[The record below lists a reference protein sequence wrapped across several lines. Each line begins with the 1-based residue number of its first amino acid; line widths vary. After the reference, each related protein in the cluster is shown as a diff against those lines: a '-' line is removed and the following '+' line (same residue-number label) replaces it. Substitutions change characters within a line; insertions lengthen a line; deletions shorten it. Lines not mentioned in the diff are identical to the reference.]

1 MELCLAARHSTGKI
15 SMSTDGLYHAMG
27 LNGYRV
33 EDTWKSESGALFV
46 LVSVPRESLEC
57 RSCKSGRVH
66 IHDWRQRFWKAA
78 PLGLT
83 PVFVTMKTPRVKCL
97 QCGCKTWHQ
106 PTFVEG
112 QRQITKHFEQCLEA
126 WLSRLTIQDAVEVF
140 GVSWNTVC
148 EIDIRRLKKLSRPGP
163 TGLKRLAI
171 DEVYLGK
178 RHKFVTLVVDLDTR
192 AVVSMAPGRGQTG
205 LQGFFLRLKRA
216 GAKIEA
222 VATDMAGGYIAAV
235 LKYLPKARLVFDH
248 FHVIKLMNE
257 KLTILRRDLY
267 RELKGNMHREVLKGI
282 RWLLLK
288 NPENLKQGQ
297 HVNEQ
302 QKLEDALKLNRPL
315 ALAYY
320 LKEDL
325 RQFWNQ
331 KSTLAAERFLSDWC
345 RRANAS
351 GIRVL
356 QTMAKTL
363 MSHRSGLL
371 NWYIDPISSGPIE
384 GINNK
389 IGALQR
395 RAYGYRNY
403 EHFKARILTLH
414 HTKFSLN
421 G

>member
-1 MELCLAARHSTGKI
+1 
-15 SMSTDGLYHAMG
+15 MSADRLYHELG
-27 LNGYRV
+27 LKGYRV
-33 EDTWKSESGALFV
+33 EDCWEGKNGGLFV
-46 LVSVPRESLEC
+46 VVSVPRESLGC
-57 RSCKSGRVH
+57 RKCRCRRVH
-66 IHDWRQRFWKAA
+66 VHESRQRFWRSA

-97 QCGCKTWHQ
+97 ECGSKTWHQ
-106 PTFVEG
+106 PTFAHG
-112 QRQITKHFEQCLEA
+112 QRQITKTFEAFVES
-126 WLSRLTIQDAVEVF
+126 WLSRLTIQDVVEVF

-148 EIDIRRLKKLSRPGP
+148 EIDIRRLKKLSRPGL
-163 TGLKRLAI
+163 TGLKRVAI
-171 DEVYLGK
+171 DELYLGK
-178 RHKFVTLVVDLDTR
+178 QHKFITLVLDLQTR
-192 AVVSMAPGRGQTG
+192 AVVSVAPGKGHAG

-222 VATDMAGGYIAAV
+222 VSTDMAGGYISAV

-248 FHVIKLMNE
+248 FHVIRLMND
-257 KLTILRRDLY
+257 KLTDLRRELH
-267 RELKGNMHREVLKGI
+267 REAGNMHREVLKGI

-288 NPENLKQGQ
+288 NPDNLAQTDRVDERQ
-297 HVNEQ
+297 R
-302 QKLEDALKLNRPL
+302 LEDALQLNRSL
-315 ALAYY
+315 AIAYY

-331 KSTLAAERFLSDWC
+331 KSVLAAERFLDDWC
-345 RRANAS
+345 RRADAS

-363 MSHRSGLL
+363 RSHRQGML
-371 NWYIDPISSGPIE
+371 NWYIHPISSGPLE

-403 EHFKARILTLH
+403 EHFKQRILTLH
-414 HTKFSLN
+414 HTKFALR

>member
-1 MELCLAARHSTGKI
+1 
-15 SMSTDGLYHAMG
+15 MSAVALYHEMG
-27 LNGYRV
+27 LKGYAV
-33 EDTWKSESGALFV
+33 EDTWETAGGALMV
-46 LVSVPRESLEC
+46 VVSVPRASLEC
-57 RSCKSGRVH
+57 RSCGCRKVH
-66 IHDWRQRFWKAA
+66 LNEWRQRFWKAA

-83 PVFVTMKTPRVKCL
+83 PVVVTMKTPRVKCL
-97 QCGCKTWHQ
+97 QCSSKTWHQ
-106 PTFVEG
+106 PKFVEG
-112 QRQITKHFEQCLEA
+112 QRRVTKGFERCLEA

-148 EIDIRRLKKLSRPGP
+148 EIDIRRLKKLSRPGL
-163 TGLKRLAI
+163 TGLRRLAV

-178 RHKFVTLVVDLDTR
+178 LHKFVTLVVDLETR
-192 AVVSMAPGRGQTG
+192 AVVSVAPGRGQAG

-216 GAKIEA
+216 AVKIEA

-248 FHVIKLMNE
+248 FHVVKLMNE
-257 KLTILRRDLY
+257 KLTILRRDLH
-267 RELKGNMHREVLKGI
+267 RELTDSMHRDVLKGI

-288 NPENLKQGQ
+288 NPENLAQTERVDERQ
-297 HVNEQ
+297 R
-302 QKLEDALKLNRPL
+302 LEDALQLNKPL
-315 ALAYY
+315 ATAYY

-325 RQFWNQ
+325 RQFWSQ
-331 KSTLAAERFLSDWC
+331 KSLLAADRFLTDWC

-363 MSHRSGLL
+363 LTHRTGLL
-371 NWYIDPISSGPIE
+371 NWYLQPISSGPIE

-403 EHFKARILTLH
+403 EHFKQRLLTLH
-414 HTKFSLN
+414 HTKFTIN

>member
-1 MELCLAARHSTGKI
+1 MSAVAVYHEL
-15 SMSTDGLYHAMG
+15 GLQ
-27 LNGYRV
+27 GYAV
-33 EDTWKSESGALFV
+33 EQSWKSDEGVLFV
-46 LVSVPRESLEC
+46 EVSVPRSTLEC
-57 RSCKSGRVH
+57 RSCGCRKVH
-66 IHDWRQRFWKAA
+66 VHEWRQRFWKAA

-83 PVFVTMKTPRVKCL
+83 PVHVTMRTPRVKCL
-97 QCGCKTWHQ
+97 QCASKTWHQ
-106 PTFVEG
+106 PAFVEG
-112 QRQITKHFEQCLEA
+112 QRRVTRGFQRCLEA

-148 EIDIRRLKKLSRPGP
+148 EIDIRRLKKLSRPGLA
-163 TGLKRLAI
+163 GLRRLAI

-178 RHKFVTLVVDLDTR
+178 LHKFVTLVMDLDTR
-192 AVVSMAPGRGQTG
+192 AVVSVAPGRGQAG

-216 GAKIEA
+216 DAKVQA

-267 RELKGNMHREVLKGI
+267 RELTGSMHREVLKGI

-288 NPENLKQGQ
+288 NPENLTRDQP
-297 HVNEQ
+297 VDEW
-302 QKLEDALKLNRPL
+302 QKLEDALRLNKPL
-315 ALAYY
+315 AIAYY

-331 KSTLAAERFLSDWC
+331 KSVIAAERFLEDWC

-363 MSHRSGLL
+363 LTHRSGLL
-371 NWYIDPISSGPIE
+371 NWYLQPISSGPIE

-403 EHFKARILTLH
+403 EHFKQRILTLH
-414 HTKFSLN
+414 HTKFALN

>member
-1 MELCLAARHSTGKI
+1 
-15 SMSTDGLYHAMG
+15 MSADRLYHELG
-27 LNGYRV
+27 LKGYQV
-33 EDTWKSESGALFV
+33 DDCWEGKNEGLFV
-46 LVSVPRESLEC
+46 LVSVPRESLCC
-57 RSCKSGRVH
+57 RKCRCSRVH
-66 IHDWRQRFWKAA
+66 LDGSRQRFWKSA

-97 QCGCKTWHQ
+97 KCGSKTWHQ

-112 QRQITKHFEQCLEA
+112 QRQITKTFEAFVES
-126 WLSRLTIQDAVEVF
+126 WLSRLTIQDVVEMF

-148 EIDIRRLKKLSRPGP
+148 EIDIRRLKKLSRPGL

-171 DEVYLGK
+171 DELYLGK
-178 RHKFVTLVVDLDTR
+178 QHKFITLVLDLQTR
-192 AVVSMAPGRGQTG
+192 AVVSVAPGKGYAG

-216 GAKIEA
+216 GAKVEA
-222 VATDMAGGYIAAV
+222 VSTDMASGYISAV

-248 FHVIKLMNE
+248 FHVIRLMND
-257 KLTILRRDLY
+257 KLTQLRRELH
-267 RELKGNMHREVLKGI
+267 REAESMHREVLKGI

-288 NPENLKQGQ
+288 NPENLKQTDR
-297 HVNEQ
+297 VDEQ
-302 QKLEDALKLNRPL
+302 QRLEDALKLNRSL
-315 ALAYY
+315 AIAYY

-325 RQFWNQ
+325 RQFWSQ
-331 KSTLAAERFLSDWC
+331 KSVLAAERFLDDWC
-345 RRANAS
+345 RRADAS

-363 MSHRSGLL
+363 RSNRQGML
-371 NWYIDPISSGPIE
+371 NWYIDPISSGPLE

-403 EHFKARILTLH
+403 EHFKQRILTLH
-414 HTKFSLN
+414 HTKFTLR

>member
-1 MELCLAARHSTGKI
+1 MSAVAVYHEL
-15 SMSTDGLYHAMG
+15 GLR
-27 LNGYRV
+27 GYEV
-33 EDTWKSESGALFV
+33 ADTWKGAGGALFV
-46 LVSVPRESLEC
+46 LVSVPRDCLRC
-57 RSCKSGRVH
+57 RSCGCRRVH
-66 IHDWRQRFWKAA
+66 LQEWRQRFWKAA

-97 QCGCKTWHQ
+97 QCGGKTWHQ
-106 PTFVEG
+106 PAFVEG
-112 QRQITKHFEQCLEA
+112 QRRITKGFERGLEA

-148 EIDIRRLKKLSRPGP
+148 EIDIRRLKKLSRPGL
-163 TGLKRLAI
+163 TGLRRLAI

-192 AVVSMAPGRGQTG
+192 AVVSVAPGRGQAG

-216 GAKIEA
+216 DAKIEA

-257 KLTILRRDLY
+257 KLTILRRDLH
-267 RELKGNMHREVLKGI
+267 RELTGNLHRDVLKGI

-288 NPENLKQGQ
+288 NPENLTRNE
-297 HVNEQ
+297 HVDEW
-302 QKLEDALKLNRPL
+302 QKLEDALQLNKPL
-315 ALAYY
+315 AIAYY

-331 KSTLAAERFLSDWC
+331 KSILAAERFLEDWC

-363 MSHRSGLL
+363 LTHRSGLL
-371 NWYIDPISSGPIE
+371 NWYLQPISSGPIE

-403 EHFKARILTLH
+403 EHFKQRILTLH
-414 HTKFSLN
+414 HAKFSLK

>member
-1 MELCLAARHSTGKI
+1 
-15 SMSTDGLYHAMG
+15 
-27 LNGYRV
+27 
-33 EDTWKSESGALFV
+33 
-46 LVSVPRESLEC
+46 
-57 RSCKSGRVH
+57 
-66 IHDWRQRFWKAA
+66 
-78 PLGLT
+78 
-83 PVFVTMKTPRVKCL
+83 MKTPRVKCL
-97 QCGCKTWHQ
+97 HCGSRTWHQ
-106 PTFVEG
+106 PRFAEG
-112 QRQITKHFEQCLEA
+112 QRQVTKKFEEFLEA

-148 EIDIRRLKKLSRPGP
+148 EIDIRRLKKLSRPGLA
-163 TGLKRLAI
+163 GLKRLAI
-171 DEVYLGK
+171 DEIYLGK
-178 RHKFVTLVVDLDTR
+178 QHKFITLVVDLDTR
-192 AVVSMAPGRGQTG
+192 AVISVAPGRGLAG
-205 LQGFFLRLKRA
+205 LQGIFLRLKRA
-216 GAKIEA
+216 EARVQA

-235 LKYLPKARLVFDH
+235 LKYLPNARLVFDH

-267 RELKGNMHREVLKGI
+267 RELTGNMHQKVLKGI

-288 NPENLKQGQ
+288 NPENLQQ
-297 HVNEQ
+297 NEQ
-302 QKLEDALKLNRPL
+302 VDEHQQLEDALRLNRSL
-315 ALAYY
+315 AIAYY

-331 KSTLAAERFLSDWC
+331 KSVLAAERFLEDWC

-363 MSHRSGLL
+363 QAHRTGLL
-371 NWYIDPISSGPIE
+371 NWYIDPISSGPLE

-403 EHFKARILTLH
+403 EHFKQRLLTLH